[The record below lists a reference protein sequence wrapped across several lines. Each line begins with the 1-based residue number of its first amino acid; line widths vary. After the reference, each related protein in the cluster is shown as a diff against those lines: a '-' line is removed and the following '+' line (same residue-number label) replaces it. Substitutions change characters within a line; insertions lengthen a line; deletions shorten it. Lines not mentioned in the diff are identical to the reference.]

1 MKSNKKIAAGVAAV
15 ALAATT
21 GAFVIPAALAA
32 DISDYTLTVEGQT
45 VPVTQCVPGQV
56 TKSVEVEDLA
66 SVTGRFD
73 SYHGNGAAASLVSSN
88 ATDTSKTYT
97 FSFDVPADILDVN
110 TECTFVFNQKPK
122 ADPNAD
128 KASLSS
134 ININNHEVTFG
145 AGTEATVNVEGLDG
159 IDGTVLGSAGYGDV
173 ALTNTIKS
181 DKGVQFTYT
190 VTSADGTNKVDYFVN
205 FLNTAQVP
213 SSAAYL
219 TQLVLDGYTIN
230 RDDFTTTENGKN
242 EVTIKVDS
250 LDAIK
255 GDEQAISFM
264 GANAFQSGSVEGDTH
279 KAFYY
284 TVVAED
290 GSQADYVIDFVLNNA
305 EVDPANPED
314 NNDSD
319 NESKDDEAK
328 PAEETKDAAKA
339 DTNADAQ
346 NDELAQTGTAVAG
359 GIAATVFALV
369 AGVAFAVL
377 RVRRVF

>member
-1 MKSNKKIAAGVAAV
+1 MKSNKKVAAGVAAV

-21 GAFVIPAALAA
+21 GAFVIPAAMAA
-32 DISDYTLTVEGQT
+32 DISDYTLTVDGQT
-45 VPVTQCVPGQV
+45 VPVSQCVPGQV

-66 SVTGRFD
+66 SVTGAF
-73 SYHGNGAAASLVSSN
+73 SYAGNGAAASLVNSSS
-88 ATDTSKTYT
+88 TDTSKSYT
-97 FSFDVPADILDVN
+97 FGFDVPANILDVN

-122 ADPNAD
+122 ADPNAS

-134 ININNHEVTFG
+134 INVNNHNVEFG
-145 AGTEATVNVEGLDG
+145 NGTEATVNVEGLDG
-159 IDGTVLGSAGYGDV
+159 LDGTVLGSSGFGNV

-205 FLNTAQVP
+205 FLDTTEVP

-219 TQLVLDGYTIN
+219 TQLVLDGHTIN

-242 EVTIKVDS
+242 VVTIKVDS
-250 LDAIK
+250 LDDIK
-255 GDEQAISFM
+255 GQEQGISFM

-284 TVVAED
+284 TVVAAD
-290 GSQADYVIDFVLNNA
+290 GSQADYVIDFVLKDA
-305 EVDPANPED
+305 AVDPTDPSNPDENKGED
-314 NNDSD
+314 QN
-319 NESKDDEAK
+319 KDDQK
-328 PAEETKDAAKA
+328 PAEEAKDETK
-339 DTNADAQ
+339 TDAQ
-346 NDELAQTGTAVAG
+346 EGNLAETGTAVAG

-369 AGVAFAVL
+369 AGIAAAVL
-377 RVRRVF
+377 RVRRVL